1 MYPEREPE
9 RRATAVRSR
18 VCLECLS
25 ARSRLVVCRST
36 RSIHAVV
43 SQRSPMGD
51 LSSKGER
58 KHEFHLEFHE
68 IDRACM
74 HFSSEICA
82 QTRGGLGELATTSV
96 G

>member
-1 MYPEREPE
+1 
-9 RRATAVRSR
+9 
-18 VCLECLS
+18 
-25 ARSRLVVCRST
+25 
-36 RSIHAVV
+36 VV

-58 KHEFHLEFHE
+58 KHEFHE

>member
-1 MYPEREPE
+1 MFPEREPE
-9 RRATAVRSR
+9 GNRCSFA
-18 VCLECLS
+18 CLS
-25 ARSRLVVCRST
+25 ARACVC

-58 KHEFHLEFHE
+58 KHEFHE